1 MRKKRSIFSKII
13 VLFLILITSGIGF
26 KYYFMDVI
34 EIEKISYIDD
44 YKTVKVQFSSDIIL
58 NDKTKDSINILDS
71 SGNSVPL
78 SYSLVSDS
86 KNLVIKPSDSIYTLG
101 EEYTLKIDGVQGRW
115 FGKLD
120 EQSQTEFLIDKLP
133 LNPILG
139 LGKYMTEKV
148 SNNREYSWY
157 VDQAE
162 TGEYSSTN
170 CGPASAEMLG
180 KWVNENFKGY
190 AEEARGLHYGDDG
203 GWFTE
208 DVQNYLKSY
217 DVESRMV
224 LNVTKE
230 LIISELDKGNI
241 MLLGIKVGEISL
253 NEDSSEE
260 HTGRFYWVTSGHF
273 IIVKG
278 YIVADGETYFE
289 IYDPNSWYETY
300 SDGTYKGKDRYFKAE
315 EVVTASKVWYDKLL
329 LIERKTIKN

>member
-13 VLFLILITSGIGF
+13 FTFLFLILIASVIGF
-26 KYYFMDVI
+26 KYYFMKPI
-34 EIEKISYIDD
+34 EIDRISYIDD
-44 YKTVKVQFSSDIIL
+44 YKTIKVQFNSDIIL
-58 NDKTKDSINILDS
+58 NDMTKNNISILDS
-71 SGNSVPL
+71 SGNAVPL

-86 KNLVIKPSDSIYTLG
+86 ENLVIKPVDSIYSLG

-115 FGKLD
+115 FGELD
-120 EQSQTEFLIDKLP
+120 KQIETEFLMDKLP
-133 LNPILG
+133 LDSTLG

-148 SNNREYSWY
+148 SSDREYSWY

-180 KWVNENFKGY
+180 RWVEENFEGY
-190 AEEARGLHYGDDG
+190 AEEARNLDYGDDG

-208 DVQNYLKSY
+208 NIQNYLKSY
-217 DVESRMV
+217 DIESKMV
-224 LNVTKE
+224 LDVTKE

-241 MLLGIKVGEISL
+241 MLLGIKAGEISL
-253 NEDSSEE
+253 NEDSNEE

-289 IYDPNSWYETY
+289 VYDPNSWYDVYE
-300 SDGTYKGKDRYFKAE
+300 DGTYKGKDRYYKAD
-315 EVVTASKVWYDKLL
+315 EVVEASKVWYDKLL
-329 LIERKTIKN
+329 LMESE